1 MGKNV
6 TDKANCRQ
14 NGFHCAEDPLDCLSY
29 YSDIHRAVFCL
40 VDAGGDIDEDDC
52 DSKISCT
59 ELTILKELTLD
70 EYKAVCPMFEND
82 VYDAID
88 LHNCVSRRD
97 IPGGPG
103 LTSVGVQLETLDKF
117 IKEKNA

>member
-1 MGKNV
+1 MFETLTVRADNMKKAAAKGFINA
-6 TDKANCRQ
+6 TDAADYLTRKGLPFRDAYKAS
-14 NGFHCAEDPLDCLSY
+14 GT
-29 YSDIHRAVFCL
+29 L
-40 VDAGGDIDEDDC
+40 VGYCIANNKTLE
-52 DSKISCT
+52 
-59 ELTILKELTLD
+59 ELTLD

-117 IKEKNA
+117 IKEKTI